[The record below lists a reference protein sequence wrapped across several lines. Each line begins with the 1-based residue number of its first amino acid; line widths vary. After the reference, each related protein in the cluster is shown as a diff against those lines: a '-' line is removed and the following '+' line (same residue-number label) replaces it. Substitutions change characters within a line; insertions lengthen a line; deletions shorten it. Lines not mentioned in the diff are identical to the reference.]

1 MLRVTLLYD
10 LFCGLKIVGVDL
22 NLAANRFNPQPRDRD
37 LFVKNN
43 RGMEPLL
50 YLQQCSLR

>member
-43 RGMEPLL
+43 NFTFALPTTMLVKIK
-50 YLQQCSLR
+50 